1 MLRSQA
7 RSISFSEWD
16 VTLLDRALTKTRLFH
31 PIDDQLCPPVGC
43 PDKTTSIGRGAGSLV
58 ISYQVAA
65 PSSVRSST
73 QPHSTVGLCN
83 VPNVTWS
90 SPPLSHLPL
99 LPSPHALHFLPLPP
113 PAQFTVGLRARR
125 GQTPT
130 QLATWLNPRIN
141 SSAQGY
147 FSSRAWS
154 HCFFGD

>member
-113 PAQFTVGLRARR
+113 PPPPPRSLPLDCER
-125 GQTPT
+125 GAAKP
-130 QLATWLNPRIN
+130 PP
-141 SSAQGY
+141 SSLPG
-147 FSSRAWS
+147 
-154 HCFFGD
+154 